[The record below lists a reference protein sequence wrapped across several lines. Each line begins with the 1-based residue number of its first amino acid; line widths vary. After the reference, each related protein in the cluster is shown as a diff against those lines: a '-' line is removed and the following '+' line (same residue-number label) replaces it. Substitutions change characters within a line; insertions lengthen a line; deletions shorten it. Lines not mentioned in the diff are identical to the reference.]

1 MLPSRPIRMRGGFN
15 HMATTVRAREASA
28 TPAPKSLKAL
38 NRLILEA
45 PPLVKGGGRAVLGE
59 GPIGADIAFVGEQ
72 PGDQEDRAGK
82 PFVGPAGKLLDRAMA
97 EAGIDRKRTYVTNAV
112 KHFKFEQRGK
122 RRIHSKP
129 TAGEVK
135 HYRWWLE
142 KELDLVKPG
151 VVVALGATAI
161 RALAGKTLS
170 IKAHRGPI
178 ELEGRPGFLTIH
190 PSFLLR
196 MRDEDKPAAWKQFVS
211 DMKNIRSLAENQKK
225 AA

>member
-1 MLPSRPIRMRGGFN
+1 MVTNLREPPSSVK
-15 HMATTVRAREASA
+15 A
-28 TPAPKSLKAL
+28 APKSLKAL

-45 PPLVKGGGRAVLGE
+45 PPQVKGGNRAILGE

-97 EAGIDRKRTYVTNAV
+97 EAGIDRKRSYITNVV

-142 KELDLVKPG
+142 KELELVKPR

-161 RALAGKTLS
+161 LALAGKALS
-170 IKAHRGPI
+170 IKANRGPI
-178 ELEGRPGFLTIH
+178 ELAGHPGFLTIH

-196 MRDEDKPAAWKQFVS
+196 MPEQDKPAAWKQFVS
-211 DMKNIRSLAENQKK
+211 DMKQIRKLTQAQKK

>member
-1 MLPSRPIRMRGGFN
+1 MDRKS
-15 HMATTVRAREASA
+15 E
-28 TPAPKSLKAL
+28 TPPGEQSPKSLKAL

-45 PPLVKGGGRAVLGE
+45 PPLVKGGGQAVLGE
-59 GPIGADIAFVGEQ
+59 GPIAADIAFVGEQ
-72 PGDQEDRAGK
+72 PGHQEDLAGK
-82 PFVGPAGKLLDRAMA
+82 PFVGPAGKLLDRALQ

-142 KELDLVKPG
+142 KELELVKPRL
-151 VVVALGATAI
+151 VVGLGATA
-161 RALAGKTLS
+161 ALALTGKPIS
-170 IKAHRGPI
+170 VKGHRGP
-178 ELEGRPGFLTIH
+178 LTLAGRPGYLTIH

-196 MRDEDKPAAWKQFVS
+196 MPEEDKAEAWKQFVS
-211 DMKNIRSLAENQKK
+211 DMKQIRKLVQAEKR

>member
-1 MLPSRPIRMRGGFN
+1 
-15 HMATTVRAREASA
+15 
-28 TPAPKSLKAL
+28 L

-45 PPLVKGGGRAVLGE
+45 PPLVKGGGQAVLGE

-72 PGDQEDRAGK
+72 PGDQEDLTGK
-82 PFVGPAGKLLDRAMA
+82 PFVGPAGKLLDRAMK
-97 EAGIDRKRTYVTNAV
+97 EACIKRRQSYITNAM

-129 TAGEVK
+129 TAREVK

-142 KELDLVKPG
+142 QELDLVEPR
-151 VVVALGATAI
+151 VVVALGATAVL
-161 RALAGKTLS
+161 ALVGRTLT
-170 IKAHRGPI
+170 IKAHRGPMR
-178 ELEGRPGFLTIH
+178 LTGRPGFITIH

-196 MRDEDKPAAWKQFVS
+196 MPEADRPAAWDEFVS
-211 DMKNIRSLAENQKK
+211 DMKKIRNMAEVQKQ

>member
-1 MLPSRPIRMRGGFN
+1 
-15 HMATTVRAREASA
+15 MATPVRAHDQIPVKPAS
-28 TPAPKSLKAL
+28 KSLEAL
-38 NRLILEA
+38 NRLILQA
-45 PPLVKGGGRAVLGE
+45 PPLMKGGGHAVLGE

-72 PGDQEDRAGK
+72 PGDQEDKAGK

-97 EAGIDRKRTYVTNAV
+97 EAGIDRKQTYVTNAV
-112 KHFKFEQRGK
+112 KHFKFERRGK

-142 KELDLVKPG
+142 KELELVKPG
-151 VVVALGATAI
+151 VIVALGATAI
-161 RALAGKTLS
+161 LALSGKALS

-178 ELEGRPGFLTIH
+178 ALAGHPGFLTIH

-196 MRDEDKPAAWKQFVS
+196 MRKEDKPAAWKQFVS
-211 DMKNIRSLAENQKK
+211 DMKEIRKLAQAQKK

>member
-1 MLPSRPIRMRGGFN
+1 
-15 HMATTVRAREASA
+15 MATKDRDIPVK
-28 TPAPKSLKAL
+28 PAPKSLKAL
-38 NRLILEA
+38 NRLILA
-45 PPLVKGGGRAVLGE
+45 SPPQVKGGSRAVLGE
-59 GPIGADIAFVGEQ
+59 GPVGADIAFVGEQ
-72 PGDQEDRAGK
+72 PGDQEDKAGK
-82 PFVGPAGKLLDRAMA
+82 PFVGPAGKMLDRAMA
-97 EAGIDRKRTYVTNAV
+97 EAGIDRQHTYVTNAV

-142 KELDLVKPG
+142 KELELVKPKI
-151 VVVALGATAI
+151 VVALGATAVL
-161 RALAGKTLS
+161 ALAGKTLS

-178 ELEGRPGFLTIH
+178 ELAGHPGFLTIH

-196 MRDEDKPAAWKQFVS
+196 MREEDKPAAWKRFVS
-211 DMKNIRSLAENQKK
+211 DMKEIRKLVQAQKK

>member
-1 MLPSRPIRMRGGFN
+1 
-15 HMATTVRAREASA
+15 MATVGREPPSA
-28 TPAPKSLKAL
+28 VAALKSLKAL

-45 PPLVKGGGRAVLGE
+45 PPQVKGGDRAVLGE

-72 PGDQEDRAGK
+72 PGDQEDRVGK

-97 EAGIDRKRTYVTNAV
+97 EAGIDRKRSYVTNAV

-142 KELDLVKPG
+142 KELELVKPR

-161 RALAGKTLS
+161 LALAGKTLS
-170 IKAHRGPI
+170 IKAHRGPM
-178 ELEGRPGFLTIH
+178 ELAGRPGFLTIH

-196 MRDEDKPAAWKQFVS
+196 MPEEDKPAAWKQFVS
-211 DMKNIRSLAENQKK
+211 DMKQIRKLAQAHKK

>member
-1 MLPSRPIRMRGGFN
+1 MRLGLPAAPSSLAP
-15 HMATTVRAREASA
+15 S
-28 TPAPKSLKAL
+28 PKSLKAL

-72 PGDQEDRAGK
+72 PGDQEDRTGK

-97 EAGIDRKRTYVTNAV
+97 EAGIDRKRSYVTNAV

-142 KELDLVKPG
+142 KELDLVKPRL
-151 VVVALGATAI
+151 VVALGATAAL
-161 RALAGKTLS
+161 ALAGKPIS
-170 IKAHRGPI
+170 VRAHRGAYSFA
-178 ELEGRPGFLTIH
+178 GRPGYVTVH

-196 MRDEDKPAAWKQFVS
+196 MRDEDKVEAWRQFVS
-211 DMKNIRSLAENQKK
+211 DMKKIRKQAEKEGGLK
-225 AA
+225 